1 MKRGLSRNAT
11 PLRRCSRMIQSIGGE
26 RASLR
31 IQICILVACLI
42 ALLSFGVRT
51 SFGLFLDPLL
61 AARGWERETFGLALA
76 LQNLV
81 WGAAQPLAGALADSR
96 GHARVLIGGA
106 VLYAAG
112 TALMAVVETPAAFLF
127 CGGVVAG
134 LGLAGASWTISVAAA
149 VRVAPPHLQSWATG
163 LAVAACSLGQLTL
176 ATLGQALIAAYGWQ
190 TALWILAG
198 GIALIVP
205 CAAVLPRGPIAA
217 GAAPKGSLGE
227 TLREATRSRSF
238 WLIFSGFCI
247 CGFHAGF
254 VFTHLPAYIASI
266 NLSAE
271 TGALA
276 LAAVGLANLFSS
288 YAVGVLGQTASRRG
302 LLIAIYALRTLALLA
317 LMLFAVND
325 WMVLALSVALGI
337 VWMSSI
343 PPTSGL
349 LGQIFGPY
357 YTGTL
362 LGAVFFGHQVGA
374 FFGAWLGGVI
384 FDRTGTYALMWW
396 ICVGLSAV
404 ATVVNLPVDER
415 RHAARKLAAA

>member
-1 MKRGLSRNAT
+1 MPGFVTPPVGNSMAT
-11 PLRRCSRMIQSIGGE
+11 RSIGQT
-26 RASLR
+26 R
-31 IQICILVACLI
+31 IPAAVQVCILAACAI

-51 SFGLFLDPLL
+51 SFGLFLEPLL

-81 WGAAQPLAGALADSR
+81 WGAAQPMAGALGDSR
-96 GHARVLIGGA
+96 GHARILIGGA
-106 VLYAAG
+106 ILYALG
-112 TALMAVVETPAAFLF
+112 TALMAVVESPVAFLF

-149 VRVAPPHLQSWATG
+149 VRIAPPHLQSWATG
-163 LAVAACSLGQLTL
+163 LAVAACSLGQLTM

-198 GIALIVP
+198 GVVAIIP
-205 CAAVLPRGPIAA
+205 CALVLPNGPGTGAVAPRG
-217 GAAPKGSLGE
+217 GLGE
-227 TLREATRSRSF
+227 TLRVAMGSGSF
-238 WLIFSGFCI
+238 WLIFAGFCI

-254 VFTHLPAYIASI
+254 VFTHLPAYVVSI
-266 NLSAE
+266 NLSPQA
-271 TGALA
+271 GALA

-288 YAVGVLGQTASRRG
+288 YAAGVLGQSTSRRG
-302 LLIAIYALRTLALLA
+302 LLVVIYACRAVALLGLARFAAGDGLLLA
-317 LMLFAVND
+317 LA
-325 WMVLALSVALGI
+325 VALG
-337 VWMSSI
+337 VFWMSSI

-374 FFGAWLGGVI
+374 FLGAWLGGVI
-384 FDRTGTYALMWW
+384 FDRTGSYAPMWW
-396 ICVGLSAV
+396 ICVGLSIA
-404 ATVVNLPVDER
+404 AALLNIPVDQGAR
-415 RHAARKLAAA
+415 VPGKRKAA